1 MTIKMYGIKNC
12 DTIKKARAFLSEQQL
27 DFIFHDYRQDGL
39 SEALLSAAA
48 AQLGWQSL
56 LNSRGTTWR
65 GLSEQ
70 DKADLD
76 ATKALQLML
85 THPALIKRPLL
96 EINGT
101 FHLGFNQ
108 QQYQQIIQSL

>member
-1 MTIKMYGIKNC
+1 MPPPNN
-12 DTIKKARAFLSEQQL
+12 
-27 DFIFHDYRQDGL
+27 
-39 SEALLSAAA
+39 SA
-48 AQLGWQSL
+48 GSPCWQSR
-56 LNSRGTTWR
+56 NDWR
-65 GLSEQ
+65 GLSEL

-76 ATKALQLML
+76 VTKALQLML